1 LDKAEARISWDEPAE
16 VLERRIRAFD
26 PWPVAWCMVGEE
38 RTRIWK
44 AARTGETHDCEPG
57 TVLATGKQGI
67 NIATGKGV
75 LRLLELQRPGKR
87 RMSAYD
93 YLNAVSLPERLNNN
107 P

>member
-1 LDKAEARISWDEPAE
+1 
-16 VLERRIRAFD
+16 
-26 PWPVAWCMVGEE
+26 M
-38 RTRIWK
+38 
-44 AARTGETHDCEPG
+44 
-57 TVLATGKQGI
+57 ATGKQGI